1 MGFFDKILAT
11 ANVSLGKPVIN
22 NEQEAFL
29 TMLTASGS
37 ADGDIEGDE
46 WDTIYD
52 TLFQKRMFDSVDIWG
67 LIEECKKNIKAYE
80 SLAVAVDECSPLIKE
95 ENKNMVFTVCVDL
108 VLIDGYLTPAE
119 QSIIEHLKD
128 KLNIS
133 DDFAMKS
140 IEVLLAR
147 NHGNVV
153 R

>member
-52 TLFQKRMFDSVDIWG
+52 TLFISN
-67 LIEECKKNIKAYE
+67 NI
-80 SLAVAVDECSPLIKE
+80 
-95 ENKNMVFTVCVDL
+95 NKFFIAKVITNSKCVW
-108 VLIDGYLTPAE
+108 V
-119 QSIIEHLKD
+119 
-128 KLNIS
+128 
-133 DDFAMKS
+133 
-140 IEVLLAR
+140 
-147 NHGNVV
+147 
-153 R
+153 